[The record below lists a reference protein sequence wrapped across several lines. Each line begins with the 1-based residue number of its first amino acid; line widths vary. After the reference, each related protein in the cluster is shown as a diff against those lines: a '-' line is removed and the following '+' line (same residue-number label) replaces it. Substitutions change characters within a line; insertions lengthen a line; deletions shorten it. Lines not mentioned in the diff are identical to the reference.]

1 MKTLVVGLHPHLDLE
16 LHRSG
21 RYAAFQDGLAFLREG
36 VLRSFTPNLST
47 IAVTTCL
54 AERGYDVDYV
64 EMALEFGLPFTA
76 ATRAAW
82 MQRVERRLRAERYD
96 NVFFS
101 CVSSAEHL
109 TLKLVAA
116 AVKRVHPHAITG
128 AGSFHA
134 NTLRERLLHDVAD
147 LDFVFL
153 GDLEGT
159 VDELMGRLASG
170 DVGALADLPNV
181 ITRAGGAAGAAAKH
195 APERPSESRF
205 SYRTCDKYLPLY
217 DTMAAIGMKGCP
229 YTCSFCQ
236 EKIVR
241 PGYKK
246 RSPHDV
252 VAEAADNFRA
262 FEERCG
268 HRRIGYGFME
278 PIFGLDRRWTEAFA
292 NEIERSGL
300 EFYWGAQTRVG
311 QLNADELARLGQLGC
326 RVLYYGLENYAPA
339 QLARMDKTRNAASY
353 LATFDGDIARCAANG
368 IIVETNILFG
378 YPGES
383 EETLA
388 ENERGMRETRRR
400 YPNTSVNL
408 NLFRPLPSTKG
419 LQDSDLGEDAWLLIP
434 DWWET
439 GILPG
444 VTVIVQPSREVGP
457 ERLLRFYESVYDRAC
472 YERRGIHGEIL
483 AFVERGELPPSALP
497 AVGTAIREQ
506 VWRMS
511 RTELREKAVAS

>member
-16 LHRSG
+16 LHRSA
-21 RYAAFQDGLAFLREG
+21 RYPAFQDGFAFLREG

-54 AERGYDVDYV
+54 SERGYDVDYV
-64 EMALEFGLPFTA
+64 ELALEFGLPFTA

-82 MQRVERRLRAERYD
+82 LARLERWLRAERYD

-109 TLKLVAA
+109 TLKLVSA
-116 AVKRVHPHAITG
+116 AVKRAHPRTLTG

-134 NTLRERLLHDVAD
+134 NTLRERLLADVPD

-153 GDLEGT
+153 GDLEGS
-159 VDELMGRLASG
+159 VDDLMGRLASG
-170 DVGALADLPNV
+170 DVLALADLPNV
-181 ITRAGGAAGAAAKH
+181 ITRAGDAASKH

-205 SYRTCDKYLPLY
+205 SYRICNKYLPLY

-241 PGYKK
+241 PGYRK
-246 RSPHDV
+246 RSPRDV
-252 VAEAADNFRA
+252 VAETADNYRA
-262 FEERCG
+262 YQEACG
-268 HRRIGYGFME
+268 HQRVGYGFME

-292 NEIERSGL
+292 NEIEQSGL

-311 QLNADELARLGQLGC
+311 QLSEAELARLGRLGC

-339 QLARMDKTRNAASY
+339 QLARMDKTRNAESY
-353 LATFDGDIARCAANG
+353 LATFDRDIAHCASNG

-378 YPGES
+378 YPGET
-383 EETLA
+383 EETL
-388 ENERGMRETRRR
+388 EQNERGMRETRRR

-444 VTVIVQPSREVGP
+444 VTVIVQPSRQIGP

-483 AFVERGELPPSALP
+483 GFLDRGDLPVSALP
-497 AVGTAIREQ
+497 AVGAAIREQ
-506 VWRMS
+506 VWKMS
-511 RTELREKAVAS
+511 RTELREKVAS